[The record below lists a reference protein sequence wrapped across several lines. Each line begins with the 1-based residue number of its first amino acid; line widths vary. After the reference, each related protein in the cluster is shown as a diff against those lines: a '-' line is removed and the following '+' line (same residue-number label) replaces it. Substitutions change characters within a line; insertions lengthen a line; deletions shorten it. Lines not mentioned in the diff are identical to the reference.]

1 VIRYS
6 CPTEAVVRVTQS
18 SSGEFSRRPH
28 HSEIKRGDG
37 SSGSRGVHHCPPMTA
52 GETAGSAAPEAWR
65 FDDFVLD
72 AMQYE
77 LRRSGVAVPV
87 EPQVFEMLTY
97 LVSNHHRLVGRDELM
112 DAIWGAGYGSQQ
124 SLSTRIKAARRALGD
139 NGASQDYIRTVRGRG
154 YQFVGNPIAILRT
167 SGGLPPSPL
176 PTQRVA
182 FSRARDGVRLAYG
195 VTGSGPPLV
204 RAANWMT
211 HLGYDIDSP
220 VWRHWVSDLAA
231 RHTLVRYDERGCG
244 LSEWD
249 VGEFTFE
256 DWLTDL
262 ESVVDTL
269 GLRRF
274 PVLGISQGG
283 AVAAA
288 YAARHPERV
297 SKLILVGAYAQ
308 GEAVRDVNGTEHR
321 PSHLDLEL
329 ARQGWGANDPAF
341 RRAFTAQFR
350 PDGNPEDW
358 DAFDDLQR
366 LTTSPQN
373 AVRFLERFAAIDVRD
388 EIRAVTCPTLIL
400 HSRNDH
406 HVPYRCAQQLTASI
420 PGARLVSLDS
430 ANHLLTAH
438 EPAWQVFL
446 DEVHCFLQDSVV
458 IRPAFAGMGRV
469 VLKSGV
475 DDPETGL

>member
-1 VIRYS
+1 V
-6 CPTEAVVRVTQS
+6 ARVTQPS
-18 SSGEFSRRPH
+18 YGEFGLRPN
-28 HSEIKRGDG
+28 HSEIRPGDR
-37 SSGSRGVHHCPPMTA
+37 SSGSRGVHRRLPMTA
-52 GETAGSAAPEAWR
+52 SETAGSAAPEVWR

-87 EPQVFEMLTY
+87 EPQVFDMLTY

-139 NGASQDYIRTVRGRG
+139 NGVSQNYIRTVRGRG
-154 YQFVGNPIAILRT
+154 YQFVGDPTEILRT

-220 VWRHWVSDLAA
+220 VWRHWVSDLAT
-231 RHTLVRYDERGCG
+231 RHTFVRYDERGCG

-274 PVLGISQGG
+274 PLLGISQGG

-308 GEAVRDVNGTEHR
+308 GEAVRDVNGTERR

-329 ARQGWGANDPAF
+329 ARRGWGVNDLAF
-341 RRAFTAQFR
+341 RRVFTTQFR
-350 PDGNPEDW
+350 PGGTPEDW

-373 AVRFLERFAAIDVRD
+373 ALRFLERFAAIDVRD

-406 HVPYRCAQQLTASI
+406 HVPYRCAQQLTALI

-430 ANHLLTAH
+430 GNHLLTAH

-446 DEVHCFLQDSVV
+446 DEVHRFLQDSVV
-458 IRPAFAGMGRV
+458 IRPAFAGTGRV